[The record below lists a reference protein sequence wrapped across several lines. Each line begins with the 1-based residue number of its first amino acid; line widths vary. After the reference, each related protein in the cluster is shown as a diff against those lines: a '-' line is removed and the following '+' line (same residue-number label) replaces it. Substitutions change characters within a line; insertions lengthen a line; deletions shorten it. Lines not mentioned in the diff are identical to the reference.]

1 MVETL
6 FINFVFAFVLL
17 MIGLLFLEGI
27 WHKKGKII
35 KNFLDVDNYFFPNLK
50 DKRILKAGDQLAF
63 VICLLMAVF
72 TLLNGLLVYFLKSIP
87 NVSAIFIFVAVFLA
101 WPIRI
106 VFISIYR
113 NKRYEDVIKIWLFR
127 KAI

>member
-113 NKRYEDVIKIWLFR
+113 NKRYEDVLKIWLFR